1 MLTRNSLYRFCIFSV
16 LLTLFSVSL
25 FAQDKAVPTTYSSFL
40 DAVNAPYAWNMGYT
54 GQGVVVG
61 VIDDSINMSHPFYSS
76 NIDTNSAYN
85 TGEIYNDPFF
95 KQYIMDNL
103 PTQSKTDTSAVWD
116 SGTITLKNNGGTKNV
131 TGDYHGTD
139 VTGCI
144 ASYNASTNTY
154 GPAYNATLVP
164 IRVDFNCQSFPVT
177 LQGVSIGDY
186 TFGDAVK
193 YKNSQIDIKNNSYGN
208 SMGYISRDADY
219 IVQSIEDA
227 RANNTLLLYSAGN
240 ERNKTNYS
248 NNKDCTKRI
257 TNGHPYTITVA
268 ATGKN
273 YSRDYTGFAP
283 FSNYGACVFI
293 TAPGVGI
300 RTSDREDVTTGNI
313 FTFGYDYESTTS
325 SVTQGSVAGNMNG
338 SFNGTSASCPVAV
351 GTLALAMEAFKE
363 TYPDVAIDP
372 RYFKQLLARTSTKI
386 DTSATAPEV
395 KWTTNA
401 AGLSFSHTYGFGQ
414 INAQGLIDAILD
426 PESVLGGECYS
437 VTQQTAATFDW
448 STLAVSPN
456 EMLLYS
462 VTYPTSS
469 GNGGSSYMT
478 TFGISEDEIQA
489 AAAEY
494 QSGSA
499 VYVTSNDFELMAA
512 NDPIYSDTLTI
523 SNDSFLSSGIVKQ
536 DMEEVVVTIDVKA
549 DDSTKGFDPRY
560 MQIVLDHNGV
570 QSYLAFA
577 DTNSPKYNTDSLT
590 WSFCSNAFWGEDPTG
605 DWTLSVYDLGSDF
618 PFSVNDV
625 FSTFYMG
632 ALDYTN
638 PAVPE
643 PATWALMA
651 LGVVGLIYWRKRKN

>member
-1 MLTRNSLYRFCIFSV
+1 MLTRNSLYRFCLFSI

-61 VIDDSINMSHPFYSS
+61 VIDDSIDMSHPFYSS
-76 NIDTNSAYN
+76 NIDTASAYN
-85 TGEIYNDPFF
+85 TGVIYNNSFF
-95 KQYIMDNL
+95 KQFMDNL
-103 PTQSKTDTSAVWD
+103 PTQSVNNTSAVWD
-116 SGTITLKNNGGTKNV
+116 SGTITLKDNGGTKNV

-177 LQGVSIGDY
+177 YHGVSIGDY
-186 TFGDAVK
+186 TFGDAAK

-208 SMGYISRDADY
+208 SMGYISKNAAY
-219 IVQSIEDA
+219 TVQCINDA
-227 RANNTLLLYSAGN
+227 RANNTLMLYSAGN

-325 SVTQGSVAGNMNG
+325 SVTQGSIAGNMNG

-363 TYPDVAIDP
+363 TYPDIAIDA

-401 AGLSFSHTYGFGQ
+401 AGISFSHSYGFGQ

-426 PESVLGGECYS
+426 PESVLGDNYNS

-448 STLAVSPN
+448 STLEVSPA
-456 EMLLYS
+456 EMLVYS
-462 VTYPTSS
+462 VTYPNSS
-469 GNGGSSYMT
+469 GNSGSSYMT

-499 VYVTSNDFELMAA
+499 AYVTPNYFELMAA
-512 NDPIYSDTLTI
+512 NDPIYSESLTI
-523 SNDSFLSSGIVKQ
+523 SNDTFLNSGIVKQ

-643 PATWALMA
+643 PATLALMA

>member
-1 MLTRNSLYRFCIFSV
+1 MSTKSVFRIFGV
-16 LLTLFSVSL
+16 VIFVALLSVSIY
-25 FAQDKAVPTTYSSFL
+25 AQDKAVPTTYSSFL

-85 TGEIYNDPFF
+85 TGEIYNNEFF
-95 KQYIMDNL
+95 KQFMSTL

-116 SGTITLKNNGGTKNV
+116 NGTITLKDNGGTKNV

-177 LQGVSIGDY
+177 YHGVSIGDY

-208 SMGYISRDADY
+208 SVGYISRDASY
-219 IVQSIEDA
+219 LVQCINDA
-227 RANNTLLLYSAGN
+227 RANNTLMLYSAGN

-257 TNGHPYTITVA
+257 TNSHPYTITVA
-268 ATGKN
+268 ATGKD
-273 YSRDYTGFAP
+273 YTRDYTGFAP

-300 RTSDREDVTTGNI
+300 RTSDREDVATGNI
-313 FTFGYDYESTTS
+313 FTLGYDYESTTS
-325 SVTQGSVAGNMNG
+325 SATQGSVAGNMNS
-338 SFNGTSASCPVAV
+338 SFNGTSASCPVAT
-351 GTLALAMEAFKE
+351 GTLALAVEAFKE
-363 TYPDVAIDP
+363 TYPDVAIDA

-414 INAQGLIDAILD
+414 INAQGLIDAILA

-448 STLAVSPN
+448 STLAVSPS
-456 EMLLYS
+456 EMLVYS
-462 VTYPTSS
+462 VTYPTGS

-478 TFGISEDEIQA
+478 TFGISEEEILA

-499 VYVTSNDFELMAA
+499 AYVTPNDFELMAA
-512 NDPIYSDTLTI
+512 NDPIYIDTLTI
-523 SNDSFLSSGIVKQ
+523 SNDSFLSSGILKQ
-536 DMEEVVVTIDVKA
+536 DMEEVVVTINVKA
-549 DDSTKGFDPRY
+549 NDSTKGFDPRY

-577 DTNSPKYNTDSLT
+577 DPNSTKYNTDSLT
-590 WSFCSNAFWGEDPTG
+590 WSFSSNAFWGEDPTG
-605 DWTLSVYDLGSDF
+605 DWTLSVYDLGSDYA
-618 PFSVNDV
+618 FSVNDV

-632 ALDYTN
+632 ALDITN
-638 PAVPE
+638 PAAVPE
-643 PATWALMA
+643 PSAWALMV
-651 LGVVGLIYWRKRKN
+651 LGVVVVFLRRRK